1 MTLKKLIYQS
11 IVWRGMFFASSLVL
25 NILIA
30 RYYQASLSGWI
41 YYIINFY
48 TFILLLLSL
57 SLESGIGYFVSKK
70 DISASRLLNF
80 SMLWT
85 VVAGAFVFVLFYWRR
100 GDTSA
105 GISHPLYLF
114 SALCYVCGNLLITYC
129 SNLFYAEKNFWL
141 PNCLLVGINI
151 ILILLVIP
159 FGIWFPFLLEGE
171 RYLFI
176 YFFGFLLQGLL
187 LPIVFKLR
195 YLPTWEG
202 KLPSVEEFKKLLRY
216 CLAAFTG
223 NVIFFLLYRI
233 DYIFV
238 KKYCTAQDLGNYIQV
253 SKLGQMFILLPI
265 IFASAIFPLTAG
277 GQREEVNHV
286 LKIMTRILLVL
297 LGSCCL
303 VLALTGNWLF
313 PFVFGESF
321 SRMYKPFLLLIP
333 GILALSSLNPLA
345 AYYAGKNRLG
355 VNVKGSVFALM
366 VIIAGDIIFIPRFGT
381 QAAAAVSSLGYMV
394 YYFYVLRI
402 FTHEYQ
408 ASIGE
413 FYLIRSSDFRWLKT
427 LILESIEKK

>member
-1 MTLKKLIYQS
+1 
-11 IVWRGMFFASSLVL
+11 
-25 NILIA
+25 
-30 RYYQASLSGWI
+30 
-41 YYIINFY
+41 
-48 TFILLLLSL
+48 
-57 SLESGIGYFVSKK
+57 
-70 DISASRLLNF
+70 
-80 SMLWT
+80 
-85 VVAGAFVFVLFYWRR
+85 
-100 GDTSA
+100 
-105 GISHPLYLF
+105 
-114 SALCYVCGNLLITYC
+114 
-129 SNLFYAEKNFWL
+129 
-141 PNCLLVGINI
+141 
-151 ILILLVIP
+151 
-159 FGIWFPFLLEGE
+159 
-171 RYLFI
+171 
-176 YFFGFLLQGLL
+176 
-187 LPIVFKLR
+187 
-195 YLPTWEG
+195 
-202 KLPSVEEFKKLLRY
+202 
-216 CLAAFTG
+216 
-223 NVIFFLLYRI
+223 
-233 DYIFV
+233 
-238 KKYCTAQDLGNYIQV
+238 
-253 SKLGQMFILLPI
+253 MFILLPI

>member
-1 MTLKKLIYQS
+1 
-11 IVWRGMFFASSLVL
+11 MFFASSLVL